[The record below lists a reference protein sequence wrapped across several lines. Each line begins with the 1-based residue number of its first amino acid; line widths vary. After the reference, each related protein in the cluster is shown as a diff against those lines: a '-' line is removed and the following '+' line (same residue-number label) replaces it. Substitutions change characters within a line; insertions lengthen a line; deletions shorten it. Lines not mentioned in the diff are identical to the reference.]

1 MKLYHGSLVT
11 VKKPSVLKGRNTV
24 DFGKG
29 FYTTTSFEQA
39 QKWADLKRKRSGVSR
54 AVVSIYEAPDDL
66 LNGRYATLNFTGP
79 TKDWLDFVVKNRK
92 GQGDGHYDLTMGPVA
107 NDQLYATIRLY
118 EQGVVT
124 ADAAIEMLKA
134 HVLFDQ
140 LAFHNQ
146 AAANELVF
154 VDVNNKRVIH
164 LATIN
169 DRPAADYNDDYA
181 TDNTNLS
188 VQILYNKYKKG
199 V

>member
-39 QKWADLKRKRSGVSR
+39 KKWADLKRKRSGVSR

-92 GQGDGHYDLTMGPVA
+92 GQGEAEYDLTMGPVA

-124 ADAAIEMLKA
+124 ADAAIEMLKS

-146 AAANELVF
+146 DAANELAF
-154 VDVNNKRVIH
+154 VHGLEV
-164 LATIN
+164 
-169 DRPAADYNDDYA
+169 
-181 TDNTNLS
+181 
-188 VQILYNKYKKG
+188 
-199 V
+199 

>member
-92 GQGDGHYDLTMGPVA
+92 GQGDGHYDLTLGPVA

-124 ADAAIEMLKA
+124 ADAAVEMLKA

-146 AAANELVF
+146 VAADELVF
-154 VDVNNKRVIH
+154 VEAVEV
-164 LATIN
+164 
-169 DRPAADYNDDYA
+169 
-181 TDNTNLS
+181 
-188 VQILYNKYKKG
+188 
-199 V
+199 

>member
-79 TKDWLDFVVKNRK
+79 TKDWFDFVVKNRK
-92 GQGDGHYDLTMGPVA
+92 GQGDGHYDLTLGPVA

-146 AAANELVF
+146 VAADELVF
-154 VDVNNKRVIH
+154 VEAVEV
-164 LATIN
+164 
-169 DRPAADYNDDYA
+169 
-181 TDNTNLS
+181 
-188 VQILYNKYKKG
+188 
-199 V
+199 

>member
-11 VKKPSVLKGRNTV
+11 VKKPSMLKGRNTV

-54 AVVSIYEAPDDL
+54 AVVSVYEAPDDL

-146 AAANELVF
+146 VAADELVF
-154 VDVNNKRVIH
+154 VEAVEV
-164 LATIN
+164 
-169 DRPAADYNDDYA
+169 
-181 TDNTNLS
+181 
-188 VQILYNKYKKG
+188 
-199 V
+199 

>member
-54 AVVSIYEAPDDL
+54 AVVSVYEAPDDL

-124 ADAAIEMLKA
+124 AAAAIDMLKT

-154 VDVNNKRVIH
+154 VKAVEV
-164 LATIN
+164 
-169 DRPAADYNDDYA
+169 
-181 TDNTNLS
+181 
-188 VQILYNKYKKG
+188 
-199 V
+199 

>member
-54 AVVSIYEAPDDL
+54 AVVSVYEAPDDL

-118 EQGVVT
+118 EQGVLT
-124 ADAAIEMLKA
+124 AAAAIDMLKT

-140 LAFHNQ
+140 LAFNNQ
-146 AAANELVF
+146 DAANELVF
-154 VDVNNKRVIH
+154 VEAVEV
-164 LATIN
+164 
-169 DRPAADYNDDYA
+169 
-181 TDNTNLS
+181 
-188 VQILYNKYKKG
+188 
-199 V
+199 